1 MESSRPF
8 PGTVIGDC
16 GPYSSLQWNDVWGAM
31 SRSSVD
37 SGLAANY
44 NKGVFY
50 QIGNALEP
58 SVNVQD
64 VEVDTGASLVDGLYH
79 ESTAMVPVTITTPAA
94 NPRIDYIVV
103 RKNYQQAVTYTPDA
117 FAPAVGPRR
126 ARITVI
132 HGAENAIP
140 VAPALTQDT
149 TRTTYWDIP
158 IATVQVSV
166 AGVLSNLTDMREF
179 VDNNFGVS
187 ILAANNGITDVIELE
202 TTVSDGNGANGLG
215 AAIKFKLE
223 DTAGVTED
231 AGQIAVAWKD
241 ATSGSEDSQLE
252 LRLETGG
259 APNLCAVIVSPQ
271 FVSADGNAR
280 GVGSNDLQ
288 KSRTA
293 VTDVASGQ
301 NCVIAGGHSN
311 EASGNVVAIGGGY
324 LNVASTDYSTVG
336 GGYRNRTN
344 GQYSTIPGGYG
355 AYTDKRGQVTTGG
368 FYFATRGDA
377 QGTIQ
382 VFVGRNVA
390 SHTNTTWYDLYLNSI
405 DAVDGLL
412 SIPADTLWNFEI
424 LLSGL
429 TSGAPQRWC
438 YSITG
443 SIVNDGGTTTLIAS
457 TVTVINESDA
467 AYEAQV
473 VADDANDALL
483 VQVRRN
489 GGSDYDVRW
498 LATLKILELTYPA

>member
-1 MESSRPF
+1 MEISGYW
-8 PGTVIGDC
+8 PGTTVGDA
-16 GPYSSLQWNDVWGAM
+16 GPYSANSFADRMGAM
-31 SRSSVD
+31 SRSGVD
-37 SGLAANY
+37 FGLAANY
-44 NKGVFY
+44 NIGVFY

-58 SVNVQD
+58 AINGANVD
-64 VEVDTGASLVDGLYH
+64 VDTGASLVDGLYH
-79 ESTAMVPVTITTPAA
+79 ENTAVVSVPIVSPVA

-117 FAPAVGPRR
+117 FAPTVPPRT

-132 HGAENAIP
+132 HGAEGAIP
-140 VAPALTQDT
+140 VPPTLTQDT

-158 IATVQVSV
+158 ICSIDVS
-166 AGVLSNLTDMREF
+166 AMGVGSNLVDLREF
-179 VDNNFGVS
+179 VGNNFGVS
-187 ILAANNGITDVIELE
+187 ILAADNGIADVIELE

-231 AGQIAVAWKD
+231 AGQLAITWKD

-252 LRLETGG
+252 LRLESRGS
-259 APNLCAVIVSPQ
+259 PNLSAVIVAPTTA
-271 FVSADGNAR
+271 SADGNAR
-280 GVGSNDLQ
+280 GAGSNDLQ
-288 KSRTA
+288 NSRTA

-324 LNVASTDYSTVG
+324 LNVASNDYSTIG
-336 GGYRNRTN
+336 GGYRNKTN
-344 GQYSTIPGGYG
+344 AVYSTIPGGYG
-355 AYTDKRGQVTTGG
+355 AYTDKRGQVTTAG
-368 FYFATRGDA
+368 FYFTTRGDA

-390 SHTNTTWYDLYLNSI
+390 SHTNTTWYDLYINSI

-412 SIPADTLWNFEI
+412 SIPSDTLWNFEI

-429 TSGAPQRWC
+429 TSGAAQRWC

-457 TVTVINESDA
+457 TVTTINESDA